1 MSELVLIRHGQST
14 WNLENL
20 FTGWV
25 DVALSPQGEVEAMEA
40 GKSLGT
46 RRFDVVFTSTLRRAC
61 ETASLLLA
69 EMNHPHVETVRSWE
83 LNERYYGRLTGLNKD
98 SAREEFGEEQVHI
111 WRRSYDVPP
120 PGGESLADTAAR
132 SIPYFEAEILPRVQ
146 EGQRVLVS
154 AHGNSLRSIVMK
166 IDGLDTDGVLALEL
180 ATGDPRV
187 YRWDGNTLVRHLDH
201 GGES

>member
-25 DVALSPQGEVEAMEA
+25 DVALSAQGEVEAMEA
-40 GKSLGT
+40 GKRLGD

-69 EMNHPHVETVRSWE
+69 EMSHPHVETVRAWE

-146 EGQRVLVS
+146 AGQRVLVS

-166 IDGLDTDGVLALEL
+166 IDRLDTDAVLALEL
-180 ATGDPRV
+180 ATGDPRI
-187 YRWDGNTLVRHLDH
+187 YGWDGTDLVRHLDE
-201 GGES
+201 GRS

>member
-1 MSELVLIRHGQST
+1 MSELVLLRHGQST

-25 DVALSPQGEVEAMEA
+25 DVALSAQGEVEAMEA
-40 GKSLGT
+40 GKGLGE

-69 EMNHPHVETVRSWE
+69 EMGHPHVETVRSWE

-98 SAREEFGEEQVHI
+98 AARAEFGEDQVHI
-111 WRRSYDVPP
+111 WRRSYDVAP

-132 SIPYFEAEILPRVQ
+132 SIPYFETQILPRVQ
-146 EGQRVLVS
+146 RGERVLVA

-166 IDGLDTDGVLALEL
+166 IDGLSTDEVLALEL
-180 ATGDPRV
+180 ATGDPRI
-187 YRWDGNTLVRHLDH
+187 YAWDGASLTRA
-201 GGES
+201 

>member
-1 MSELVLIRHGQST
+1 MSELVLVRHGQST

-25 DVALSPQGEVEAMEA
+25 DVPLSERGEVEAMEA
-40 GKSLGT
+40 GKKLGD
-46 RRFDVVFTSTLRRAC
+46 RRFDVVYTSTLRRAC
-61 ETASLLLA
+61 ETASLMLA
-69 EMNHPHVETVRSWE
+69 ELGHPHVPTVRAWE

-98 SAREEFGEEQVHI
+98 AAREEFGEEQVHI

-132 SIPYFEAEILPRVQ
+132 SIPYFEAEILPRVVRG
-146 EGQRVLVS
+146 ERVLVA

-166 IDGLDTDGVLALEL
+166 IDGLSTEEVLALEL

-187 YRWDGNTLVRHLDH
+187 YAWDGTSLTRV
-201 GGES
+201 

>member
-25 DVALSPQGEVEAMEA
+25 DVALSPRGEVEAMEA
-40 GKSLGT
+40 GKKLGE
-46 RRFDVVFTSTLRRAC
+46 RRFDVVFTSTLRRAR

-69 EMNHPHVETVRSWE
+69 EMNHPLVETVRSWE

-98 SAREEFGEEQVHI
+98 AAREEFGEEQVHI

-132 SIPYFEAEILPRVQ
+132 SIPYFESEILPRVQ
-146 EGQRVLVS
+146 AGERVLVS

-166 IDGLDTDGVLALEL
+166 IDGLDTEGVLALEL
-180 ATGDPRV
+180 ATGDPRI
-187 YRWDGNTLVRHLDH
+187 YGWDGDTLVRHLDAE
-201 GGES
+201 GRS